1 MTDIIK
7 ILSPEGFIEEKKYIF
22 WIISD
27 LLGAEL
33 VIEFQKRNDYKLILP
48 NGKEIVF
55 SDSFFGKLKDH
66 DYIKPEN
73 IPEEILYL
81 SNDYAKELPVIFGD
95 NSFSEHEN
103 EVILGLDLPASVFF
117 MISRWEETAIKE
129 KDDHGR
135 FPGGL
140 SLAVKHGFIKRP
152 VVDEYIGFLKEI
164 IKKLDT
170 SVSFSEHTPELIIT
184 CDVDSFEKFNSGHTL
199 KMFAGH
205 LIKRLDPVLFATDLV
220 KYLGKTFF
228 GVKDPYQTFDRIF
241 SIAEKFNTKPV
252 FFILTSP
259 EDPYSDGWFTTAEKD
274 IVMFG
279 SLKQK
284 NAEIG
289 LHYGYFSLL
298 NEKNIISEKT
308 YLEKKYNIK
317 VEKGRAH
324 FLQFNIRSS
333 FDILEKAGIKDD
345 YSLGYS
351 RHAGFRCGTGRAF
364 KPWNIDRKQAYNMIE
379 HPLIVMD
386 TTLYA
391 HNKLNKIQIKAEF
404 EYFMN
409 ISKMYQTD
417 LTILIHNSS
426 PDYLF
431 EAIEEVFKLIISFSK
446 NN

>member
-22 WIISD
+22 GIISD

-55 SDSFFGKLKDH
+55 SDSFFGKLKDN

-73 IPEEILYL
+73 IPVEILYL
-81 SNDYAKELPVIFGD
+81 SNEYVKELPLIFGD
-95 NSFSEHEN
+95 NSFSESEN
-103 EVILGLDLPASVFF
+103 EIKLGLDIPASIFF
-117 MISRWEETAIKE
+117 MISRWEEAAIKE

-135 FPGGL
+135 FPAEL
-140 SLAVKHGFIKRP
+140 SLAVKNGFIKRP
-152 VVDEYIGFLKEI
+152 VVDEYIAFLKEI
-164 IKKLDT
+164 IKKLDK
-170 SVSFSEHTPELIIT
+170 SVSFSVHTPQVIIT
-184 CDVDSFEKFNSGHTL
+184 CDVDSFEKFNSGKTL

-205 LIKRLDPVLFATDLV
+205 LIKRLDPVLFSTDLV
-220 KYLGKTFF
+220 KYLGKIFF
-228 GVKDPYQTFDRIF
+228 GSRDPYQTFVRIF

-252 FFILTSP
+252 FFILTSQ
-259 EDPYSDGWFTTAEKD
+259 EGPYNDGWFTTSEKD
-274 IVMFG
+274 IEIFR

-284 NAEIG
+284 GAEIG

-298 NEKNIISEKT
+298 NEKNIIFEKSA
-308 YLEKKYNIK
+308 LEKKYNIK

-324 FLQFNIRSS
+324 FLQLDIRSS
-333 FDILEKAGIKDD
+333 FDILEKAGIKED

-351 RHAGFRCGTGRAF
+351 RYAGFKCGTGRAY
-364 KPWNIDRKQAYNMIE
+364 KPWDIDRKRAYEIIE

-386 TTLYA
+386 TTLFA
-391 HNKLNKIQIKAEF
+391 HNKLKNAQIIAEF
-404 EYFMN
+404 EYFIN
-409 ISKMYQTD
+409 ISKKYKTD
-417 LTILIHNSS
+417 LAILIHNSS
-426 PDYLF
+426 PSSVF
-431 EAIEEVFKLIISFSK
+431 EAMGKVT